1 MASSKTNDLLHCS
14 ICLEKF
20 QQPRALPCLHTFCH
34 LCLQEFIDTSAR
46 KGNLSSGFECPVC
59 RRETLPDVKG
69 GQDRG
74 HHEQWAQLFPIN
86 HLIMTLLDEYKGP
99 STEVYDKH
107 RPLGKSD
114 KSSTVPGFVKD
125 SEPIKNIPG
134 GHEPPHKEETPIH
147 TTKAPDEPANNVHM
161 PPPPHH
167 FGPHHPPP
175 GDYPPP
181 EDHIWPPF
189 HPPRGRMRPHP
200 PQHSGCGRGHHP
212 HPHEHLGSHHGPPH
226 PPPHHGPRHHHPHG
240 HRGHRGGRCHG
251 GRGRGRGEW

>member
-1 MASSKTNDLLHCS
+1 MTYNCDRLDCLDNLPRVGTSIRQNIKSLAKLYKLLLAKSTMASSKTNDLLHCS

-125 SEPIKNIPG
+125 SEPIKNIPVG
-134 GHEPPHKEETPIH
+134 VVEVTIPTPMSTWGLIMDLPTLPH
-147 TTKAPDEPANNVHM
+147 TTDQDTTIHMDIGATAVGVATVEEVEDEEN
-161 PPPPHH
+161 
-167 FGPHHPPP
+167 
-175 GDYPPP
+175 
-181 EDHIWPPF
+181 
-189 HPPRGRMRPHP
+189 
-200 PQHSGCGRGHHP
+200 
-212 HPHEHLGSHHGPPH
+212 
-226 PPPHHGPRHHHPHG
+226 
-240 HRGHRGGRCHG
+240 
-251 GRGRGRGEW
+251 GEITWYILLS